1 MASGL
6 SKTDR
11 KKVAKFRDKLAYTP
25 ISEKE
30 VEKKIQQ
37 LIKDLQSGKKT
48 VPVSYPKGR
57 WRI

>member
-6 SKTDR
+6 SKTDK
-11 KKVAKFRDKLAYTP
+11 KKVAKFKDKIAYTP

-30 VEKKIQQ
+30 KEKKIKQ

-48 VPVSYPKGR
+48 VPVSYPNETWK
-57 WRI
+57 I